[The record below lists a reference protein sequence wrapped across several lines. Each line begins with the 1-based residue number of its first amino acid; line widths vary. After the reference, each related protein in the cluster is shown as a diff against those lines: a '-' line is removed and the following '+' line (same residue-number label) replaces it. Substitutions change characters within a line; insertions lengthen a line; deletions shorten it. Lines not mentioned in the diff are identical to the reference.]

1 MKSFEERFIID
12 CYGIIDT
19 DKELKGNCKDDVLS
33 WRELCDTLNNL
44 YESANLDNE
53 KLIRENS
60 YLKAEVRYL
69 KNLLGDIKKMTEE
82 GLS

>member
-33 WRELCDTLNNL
+33 WKELCDTLNNL

-53 KLIRENS
+53 KLIKENS
-60 YLKAEVRYL
+60 YLKAEIRNL
-69 KNLLGDIKKMTEE
+69 KNILHEINKISEVKR
-82 GLS
+82 

>member
-33 WRELCDTLNNL
+33 WKELCDTLNNL

-60 YLKAEVRYL
+60 YLKAEIRSL
-69 KNLLGDIKKMTEE
+69 KNILYEINKISEIKK
-82 GLS
+82 

>member
-33 WRELCDTLNNL
+33 WKELCDTLNNL
-44 YESANLDNE
+44 YKSANLDNE

-60 YLKAEVRYL
+60 YLKAEIRNL
-69 KNLLGDIKKMTEE
+69 KNILHEINKISEVKR
-82 GLS
+82 